1 MNKPIET
8 GFGFTILVDETN
20 KNIEIKNSMNDS
32 TTIITPLK
40 TVIELWY

>member
-1 MNKPIET
+1 MSKQIDT
-8 GFGFTILVDETN
+8 GFGFTIMVDESN

-40 TVIELWY
+40 TVIEL